1 MIPLSTFIE
10 DTALRARVEELDLGE
25 ASFYDLAEHFCER
38 PDFVLLDSRSHERGL
53 GRFSILSFGP
63 FTRIVSK
70 GSQTS
75 ISEDGRV
82 AWSDESVFTV
92 LQAILDRNQTFQ
104 SFGYPNLPFLGGGIG
119 YLAYELGRQLERLP
133 ATTVDEL
140 GTPDCYMCFYN
151 FAIILSHELRKV
163 FLVHF
168 QPRNVANAMSWERL
182 KDEIYSAPAGAY
194 EEWQPKY
201 STNDELRIVTDFTVE
216 TYSHAVRRILDYIF
230 AGDAYQVNMTQRF
243 QVDLK
248 GTRPWQV
255 FRHLMDLN
263 PAPFAAYLNFEN
275 QTVVSS
281 SPERFLLVRD
291 RYVETR
297 PIKGTVKRH
306 VSPAEDA
313 ASRQWLLQSEK
324 NRAEL
329 AMIVDLQRNDLGRCC
344 KPGSVRVRAFPE
356 LESYASVHHLV
367 ATVTGELAPGQSVV
381 DLLKTTFPGGSITGA
396 PKIRAMEI
404 IDELEPVARGVYT
417 GSIGYLGFNGVSDLN
432 IAIRTI
438 VIQDGTAYIHAGGG
452 IVADSDEQSEYEETL
467 VKAGKLIEAVKR
479 ACGEARSGG
488 AIRNLEMEQLL
499 WMTKKRFAPSSKK
512 SMT

>member
-1 MIPLSTFIE
+1 MMLPINTLSE
-10 DTALRARVEELDLGE
+10 ETALRARIEELDLGE

-53 GRFSILSFGP
+53 GRFSILSFAP
-63 FTRIVSK
+63 FARIISK
-70 GSQTS
+70 DGQTS
-75 ISEDGRV
+75 VREDGCV
-82 AWSDESVFTV
+82 TLSDESVFTA
-92 LQAILDRNQTFQ
+92 LQSILDRHQTFQ
-104 SFGYPNLPFLGGGIG
+104 PFGTPELPFLGGGIG
-119 YLAYELGRQLERLP
+119 YFAYELGRQLERLP
-133 ATTVDEL
+133 ATTIDEL
-140 GTPDCYMCFYN
+140 GTPDCYLGFYN

-163 FLVHF
+163 FLAHF
-168 QPRNVANAMSWERL
+168 QPRGFANARSWEQL
-182 KDEIYSAPAGAY
+182 LDEIDDAPASAY
-194 EEWQPKY
+194 EELPMKR
-201 STNDELRIVTDFTVE
+201 SVNGGFRITSDFTEE
-216 TYSHAVRRILDYIF
+216 TYSRAVRRILDYIF

-243 QVDLK
+243 QIDLN
-248 GTRPWQV
+248 GTRPWKV
-255 FRHLMDLN
+255 FKHLMDLN

-306 VSPAEDA
+306 AVLAEDEA
-313 ASRQWLLQSEK
+313 NRQWLFQSEK

-344 KPGSVRVRAFPE
+344 RPGSVRVRAFPE

-367 ATVTGELAPGQSVV
+367 ATVTGELAQGQSVV
-381 DLLKTTFPGGSITGA
+381 DLIKATFPGGSITGA

-417 GSIGYLGFNGVSDLN
+417 GSIGYLGFNGSSDLN

-438 VIQDGTAYIHAGGG
+438 VIQEGKAYIHAGGG
-452 IVADSDEQSEYEETL
+452 IVADSEEQSEYEETL

-479 ACGEARSGG
+479 VCGETETGRPVGARV
-488 AIRNLEMEQLL
+488 RL
-499 WMTKKRFAPSSKK
+499 TAPARAVV
-512 SMT
+512 